1 KMDTGPETS
10 GSAFV
15 LQCEQLLEET
25 RVDKEKRK
33 RVIGLA
39 NQIVEALNAAKPK
52 GHKGNYKK
60 RVWLKKLGISFPL
73 LLSDEQIEKQLT
85 TVEDYSWIKPEKIEI
100 MDDSTIR
107 VEDVN
112 EVFVRLIVTMDK
124 KLLDTRDFLNGIY
137 HTKRALVLCSAAA
150 IIKGEVKSVDLS
162 FVCERGDSLLPILRV
177 RNGDLSVD
185 ISITS
190 GPGWIKPV
198 RFTPAIGNVRPSWAH
213 GEKAQ
218 SKDCSPS
225 PHLNQS
231 LAFSIH
237 ESSLLLSIQSRLIH
251 KPKLQDAI
259 TLLQKWARTRRLRG
273 LTPLFIRGWMIHL
286 LNEGKVNEK
295 KDMMTSVVSCLQSL
309 ANLVCGTVVCVDGE
323 KEGLTASTISP
334 ISLWD
339 ESGSVNMGG
348 DITQRELLRIHV
360 ESTRTLSSLGDLSAA
375 SSLFLDELPFVGIFD
390 HYMQLTLTPTVLSNI
405 DLVTDTVSERDKLNL
420 FIRHLSSQIETG
432 MGERVEYWDVAVVD
446 DFQKN
451 LLESSHD
458 EWNVSSDRPK
468 EKKEYRIIL
477 GFNPSQQWNSP
488 LTMGPMANSPDVAA
502 FSSFWKGQA
511 HVRKFADS
519 RICMTMAWGETPSE
533 AVPLKII
540 GFILS
545 EYWSMDPSSLSW
557 RTSIDSELRGKR
569 SNQERTAKAFSKLSE
584 MLRGVKGLPLSV
596 TNVHAVSPYLRGTE
610 PDDCVFAETR
620 GGALKGSSLIPIDNR
635 LPVYKPSV
643 YVQIKLEH
651 SGKWGEEDGA
661 MEALT
666 TAFYLKLAE
675 GLKQLSV
682 MAVATKR
689 DCRVNIDEV
698 VFRVE
703 VMNGKEHAM
712 LRKRVETLKNAGASR
727 GNIQPAQHILEM
739 FETKFVR
746 EQQLSSSL
754 GGLATPYPAYA
765 DCVLMMKRW
774 IGTNHLSPF
783 INDYTIE
790 LLVASQ
796 FTEKTK
802 KSIPKSGWNAFTR
815 VLTLITTHNWA
826 LKPLIVDFMS
836 EWNDEKRARMES
848 SFLSLRPVL
857 PPMVIVCNEDEK
869 GCVWTRENPDPVI
882 LRRLISLASLTLS
895 LLVEN
900 VHCEKPIDVT
910 RVLSRESWQA
920 YDVVLDLVAPLVSR
934 LCESRGRSWKG
945 SMAVIDW
952 DPVEAFLHEL
962 NAHFGHLAYFFFNRY
977 RPVSIGV
984 KFKPHED
991 GLAVSLTRCGG
1002 HKRDANGRL
1011 VVNRNEV
1018 MEGIKIMA
1026 GPLLAKIYIPG
1037 LKEKNEKM
1045 EN

>member
-1 KMDTGPETS
+1 RMDAGPESS

-39 NQIVEALNAAKPK
+39 SQIVETLNTAKPK
-52 GHKGNYKK
+52 GHKGNYRK
-60 RVWLKKLGISFPL
+60 RGWLKKLGVSFPL

-85 TVEDYSWIKPEKIEI
+85 TVEEYSWIKPQKIDI
-100 MDDSTIR
+100 IDDSTIR
-107 VEDVN
+107 VEDAN
-112 EVFVRLIVTMDK
+112 EVFVRLVVTMDK
-124 KLLDTRDFLNGIY
+124 KLLDTRDFLNGVY
-137 HTKRALVLCSAAA
+137 HTKRALVLCSIAA
-150 IIKGEVKSVDLS
+150 ILKSEVASVDLS
-162 FVCERGDSLLPILRV
+162 FICERGDSLSPLLRV
-177 RNGDLSVD
+177 HRDDLSLD

-190 GPGWIKPV
+190 GPEWIKPV

-218 SKDCSPS
+218 SKDSCPS
-225 PHLNQS
+225 PHLNELLS
-231 LAFSIH
+231 LSIH

-259 TLLQKWARTRRLRG
+259 LLLQRWAKTRRLKG
-273 LTPLFIRGWMIHL
+273 LTPLFIRGWMIYL
-286 LNEGKVNEK
+286 LSAGKVNEK
-295 KDMMTSVVSCLQSL
+295 KDMMTSLTAFLHSIANVVSG
-309 ANLVCGTVVCVDGE
+309 AVVSVDGE
-323 KEGLTASTISP
+323 KENLPPSASSAIT
-334 ISLWD
+334 LWD
-339 ESGSVNMGG
+339 ESGRVNMAG
-348 DITQRELLRIHV
+348 DFTHRELPRIHI
-360 ESTRTLSSLGDLSAA
+360 ECTRALSCVGDLSAA
-375 SSLFLDELPFVGIFD
+375 SSLFFDRLPFVSIFD
-390 HYMQLTLTPTVLSNI
+390 HYMQLSVPSTTLSSI
-405 DLVTDTVSERDKLNL
+405 DLVTDTVSERDKLNS
-420 FIRHLSSQIETG
+420 FIRQLASQIEKG
-432 MGERVEYWDVAVVD
+432 MGERMEQWDVAVID
-446 DFQKN
+446 DFDED
-451 LLESSHD
+451 LVEVCLD
-458 EWNVSSDRPK
+458 EWSVSSERPK
-468 EKKEYRIIL
+468 ERKEYRILL
-477 GFNPSQQWNSP
+477 GMNPSPQWSSP
-488 LTMGPMANSPDVAA
+488 LTMGPMANSPEVGE
-502 FSSFWKGQA
+502 FSSFWKGKT

-519 RICMTMAWGETPSE
+519 RICVTMGWGERASE
-533 AVPLKII
+533 ATPLKII

-545 EYWSMDPSSLSW
+545 EYWSMCPSSLSW

-569 SNQERTAKAFSKLSE
+569 TNLERTTKAFSKLSE
-584 MLRGVKGLPLSV
+584 MLRGVKGLPLSI
-596 TNVHAVSPYLRGTE
+596 TNVHAVSPYVRGTE
-610 PDDCVFAETR
+610 PDDCVLAETR
-620 GGALKGSSLIPIDNR
+620 GGALKGGSLIPIDGR

-651 SGKWGEEDGA
+651 SGKWGEDEEA
-661 MEALT
+661 IEALT
-666 TAFYLKLAE
+666 TAVYVKLAE

-682 MAVATKR
+682 LAVATR
-689 DCRVNIDEV
+689 HDCRINIDEV

-703 VMNGKEHAM
+703 VMNGKTYAI

-727 GNIQPAQHILEM
+727 GNLQPAQMRLET

-754 GGLATPYPAYA
+754 GGLATPYPAYV
-765 DCVLMMKRW
+765 DCVLLMKRW

-783 INDYTIE
+783 LNDYTIE

-802 KSIPKSGWNAFTR
+802 RSIPQSGFHAFTR
-815 VLTLITTHNWA
+815 VLNLIRTHNWA
-826 LKPLIVDFMS
+826 LKPLIVDLMS
-836 EWNDEKRARMES
+836 EWNEEKRARMETA
-848 SFLSLRPVL
+848 FLSLRPVL

-882 LRRLISLASLTLS
+882 LRRLIALASQTLS
-895 LLVEN
+895 VLVEN
-900 VHCEKPIDVT
+900 VHSVTPLDVT
-910 RVLSRESWQA
+910 RHLSRESWRA
-920 YDVVLDLVAPLVSR
+920 YDIVLDLVSPLISR
-934 LCESRGRSWKG
+934 LCEPRGKSWKG

-1002 HKRDANGRL
+1002 HKRDHNGLL
-1011 VVNRNEV
+1011 VVNREEV
-1018 MEGIKIMA
+1018 MEGIKIIA
-1026 GPLLAKIYIPG
+1026 GPLLAKIYVPG
-1037 LKEKNEKM
+1037 MKEKKEDI